1 MTHPKGATHRSLAR
15 VARFGRPKAPPSSRI
30 AVIPSAPVTTSAD
43 GEDRR
48 LTTFRDILRPLRP
61 GRLLDLGAGH
71 GKFAMIGLELGWTVT
86 AVDARMER
94 MPMTAGI
101 EWLQGD
107 VRSFD
112 LAGYDCIAL
121 LGVLY
126 HLEYG
131 DVRDLLR
138 RCAGTLTIIDTHT
151 ALTAERVD
159 DGYEGRT
166 FIEIDEYTPERLAST
181 PTASWGNPTSWW
193 PSRPALIRLLRDSG
207 FRTIL
212 VLDPPTGP
220 DRTFYVCL

>member
-1 MTHPKGATHRSLAR
+1 VTHRSLAR
-15 VARFGRPKAPPSSRI
+15 IRRLGRRKPPPPAGVPPRIKIVPSS
-30 AVIPSAPVTTSAD
+30 PVLLSDD

-48 LTTFRDILRPLRP
+48 LTAFRDILRPLRP

-71 GKFAMIGLELGWTVT
+71 GLFALIGLELGWTVT

-94 MPMTAGI
+94 MPMSDGI
-101 EWLQGD
+101 EWRQGD
-107 VRSFD
+107 ARSFD
-112 LAGYDCIAL
+112 VAGYDCIAL

-151 ALTAERVD
+151 ALTVDRVD
-159 DGYEGRT
+159 DGYEGWIFT
-166 FIEIDEYTPERLAST
+166 EIDDYSPERLAST
-181 PTASWGNPTSWW
+181 STASWGNPTSWW

-207 FRTIL
+207 YRTIL
-212 VLDPPTGP
+212 VLDPPIGR